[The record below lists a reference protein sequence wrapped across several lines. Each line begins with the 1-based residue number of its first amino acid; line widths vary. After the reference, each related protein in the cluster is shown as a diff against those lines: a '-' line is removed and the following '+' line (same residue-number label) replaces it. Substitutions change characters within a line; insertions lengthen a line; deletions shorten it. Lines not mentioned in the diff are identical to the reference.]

1 VREEVFMRRFVIPA
15 ALLLTICAVCNG
27 QVIFQ
32 VTPAKDGSLWCATD
46 KGAVH
51 IGSNGSAKTYDKST
65 GLNDDL
71 VTQVIL
77 DEDGSAWFVHAGVF
91 ARARSQVLAA
101 NGVSHLKKDGSVEI
115 LKYGKGLPTGFVYA
129 IAFEPDG
136 TKWFA
141 TNGGAVRWKVDGTN
155 EVFDEKKGLPSSDV
169 RSVVIDSG
177 GTKWFATGSG
187 LAKMDRQGTITTV
200 YPKP

>member
-1 VREEVFMRRFVIPA
+1 MRRFAFSA
-15 ALLLTICAVCNG
+15 ALLLMIGAVCNG
-27 QVIFQ
+27 QVTFQ

-51 IGSNGSAKTYDKST
+51 IVSDGSAKIYNKST

-77 DEDGSAWFVHAGVF
+77 DADGTAWFVHAGVF
-91 ARARSQVLAA
+91 AQGRSQVQAA
-101 NGVSHLKKDGSVEI
+101 NGVSHLRKDGSIEI
-115 LKYGKGLPTGFVYA
+115 LKYGSGLPTGFVYA
-129 IAFEPDG
+129 IVFEPDG

-141 TNGGAVRWKVDGTN
+141 TNGGAVRRKADGTS
-155 EVFDEKKGLPSSDV
+155 EIFDEKKGLPSSDV
-169 RSVVIDSG
+169 RSIVIDSR

-187 LAKMDRQGTITTV
+187 VVKMDRQDTITTV

>member
-1 VREEVFMRRFVIPA
+1 MRQFAVLA
-15 ALLLTICAVCNG
+15 ALLLTIGAACYA
-27 QVIFQ
+27 QVTLQ

-51 IGSNGSAKTYDKST
+51 IGSDGSAKIYNKST

-77 DEDGSAWFVHAGVF
+77 DSDGTAWFVHAGVF
-91 ARARSQVLAA
+91 RTARSQVTNA

-115 LKYGKGLPTGFVYA
+115 LTYGKGLPSGFVYT

-136 TKWFA
+136 TRWFA
-141 TNGGAVRWKVDGTN
+141 TNGGAVRWKVGGTS
-155 EVFDEKKGLPSSDV
+155 EVFDEKNGLPSPDV
-169 RSVVIDSG
+169 RSIVIDKG
-177 GTKWFATGSG
+177 ETKWFATGSG
-187 LAKMDRQGTITTV
+187 LAKMDRQGTITKV

>member
-1 VREEVFMRRFVIPA
+1 MRRFAIPA
-15 ALLLTICAVCNG
+15 ALLLTIGAACNA
-27 QVIFQ
+27 QVTFQ

-51 IGSNGSAKTYDKST
+51 IGTDGSAKVYDTST
-65 GLNDDL
+65 GLNDNL

-77 DEDGSAWFVHAGVF
+77 DADGTAWFVHAGLF
-91 ARARSQVLAA
+91 ASARSQVTAA
-101 NGVSHLKKDGSVEI
+101 NGVSHLKKDGSVEV
-115 LKYGKGLPTGFVYA
+115 LKYGKGLPTGFVYG

-141 TNGGAVRWKVDGTN
+141 TNSGAVRLKADGAS

-169 RSVVIDSG
+169 RSIVIGSG

-187 LAKMDRQGTITTV
+187 LAKMDRQGAITTV

>member
-1 VREEVFMRRFVIPA
+1 MRRFAVAA
-15 ALLLTICAVCNG
+15 ALLLTIGAACHG
-27 QVIFQ
+27 QVTFQ
-32 VTPAKDGSLWCATD
+32 VTPARDGSLWCATD

-51 IGSNGSAKTYDKST
+51 IGSDGSAKIYDKST
-65 GLNDDL
+65 GLNDEL

-77 DEDGSAWFVHAGVF
+77 DADGTAWFIHAGVF
-91 ARARSQVLAA
+91 ARGTSRVLNA

-115 LKYGKGLPTGFVYA
+115 LSYEKGLPSGFVYA

-136 TKWFA
+136 TRWFA
-141 TNGGAVRWKVDGTN
+141 TSGGAVRRRVDGTS

-169 RSVVIDSG
+169 RSIVIGSG

-187 LAKMDRQGTITTV
+187 LAKMDRQGTITKV

>member
-1 VREEVFMRRFVIPA
+1 MRRFAVLA
-15 ALLLTICAVCNG
+15 ALLLTISATCHG
-27 QVIFQ
+27 QVTFQ
-32 VTPAKDGSLWCATD
+32 VTPARDGSLWCATD

-51 IGSNGSAKTYDKST
+51 IGSDGSAKTYNKST

-77 DEDGSAWFVHAGVF
+77 DADGTAWFVHAGVF
-91 ARARSQVLAA
+91 ASARSRVLAS
-101 NGVSHLKKDGSVEI
+101 NGVSHLKKDGSIEI
-115 LKYGKGLPTGFVYA
+115 LKYGKGLPTGFVYT

-141 TNGGAVRWKVDGTN
+141 TNSGAVRRKVDGTS

-169 RSVVIDSG
+169 RSIVIDSG

-187 LAKMDRQGTITTV
+187 LAKMDGQGSITTV